1 MRQGQNRGHKAPE
14 AGHKGDTTFTW
25 LSWHVPMPRPRK
37 GVAGP
42 VQAASAALLTCVQ
55 PLRDHNLERNTS
67 QTSPRE
73 PFLNPDHQNPCEI
86 VKY

>member
-55 PLRDHNLERNTS
+55 PLRDHNLKRT
-67 QTSPRE
+67 QAKPAHVSPS
-73 PFLNPDHQNPCEI
+73 
-86 VKY
+86 